1 MIPIEYAFGTLVL
14 IFTLIGIV
22 RGFLRELGVTMVML
36 FVLFVLS
43 LLEPF
48 LDQGFTKLTELA
60 AGVLH
65 PGNQARVQTWFFIS
79 LITIIAF
86 ISYAGETLS
95 FGGERLGGFL
105 GGALGA
111 LIGAFNGYLIAGSI
125 WYYLHKWE
133 YAISWLGFAPDQLSE
148 RAQTIIKFLPISFL
162 GQPFLFG
169 QSLLLYL
176 ALALIIARVVR

>member
-14 IFTLIGIV
+14 IFALIGVV
-22 RGFLRELGVTMVML
+22 RGFLRELGVTTVML
-36 FVLFVLS
+36 FILFMLS

-48 LDQGFTKLTELA
+48 LDQGFTKAMALA
-60 AGVLH
+60 PGILH
-65 PGNQARVQTWFFIS
+65 PENQARVQTWFFIS
-79 LITIIAF
+79 IIAIIAF

-111 LIGAFNGYLIAGSI
+111 LIGAFNGYLIAGSV
-125 WYYLHKWE
+125 WYYLHKWG
-133 YAISWLGFAPDQLSE
+133 YAISWMGFAPEQLSE
-148 RAQTIIKFLPISFL
+148 QAQTIVKFLPISFL

-169 QSLLLYL
+169 QGLLLYL
-176 ALALIIARVVR
+176 FLVLLIARVIR